1 MSEERKNEKIN
12 NKDSVHTETRSL
24 LRTRKL
30 LKSKKPEFV
39 RQESWRYKRVTDRW
53 RRPHGID
60 SKMRKKVKG
69 WPASPT
75 TGYRSPKKTRGL
87 HPSGFQEIRVQNV
100 EDLGGINPELQAVRI
115 ARTVGGRKRVEILA
129 LAEEREIHVLN
140 PRTTREFEAL
150 KESAELEQTED
161 LSAGEKQR

>member
-1 MSEERKNEKIN
+1 MTQEEQEKITEKQFPK
-12 NKDSVHTETRSL
+12 KDHSRH
-24 LRTRKL
+24 
-30 LKSKKPEFV
+30 KKPRFR
-39 RQESWRYKRVTDRW
+39 RQESWRYKRVGDTW

-87 HPSGFQEIRVQNV
+87 HPSGFVETRVHSV
-100 EDLGGINPELQAVRI
+100 EDLGGIDPELQAIRI

-129 LAEEREIHVLN
+129 LAEEKGIHVLN
-140 PRTTREFEAL
+140 PRTIREPEEF
-150 KESAELEQTED
+150 KESAEPEETES
-161 LSAGEKQR
+161 LSDGEK

>member
-1 MSEERKNEKIN
+1 MIAEEHEAI
-12 NKDSVHTETRSL
+12 TEEQFP
-24 LRTRKL
+24 K
-30 LKSKKPEFV
+30 KSHSGHKKPKFR

-87 HPSGFQEIRVQNV
+87 HPSGFVETRVHSV
-100 EDLGGINPELQAVRI
+100 EDLDGIDPELQAIRI
-115 ARTVGGRKRVEILA
+115 ARTVGGRKRVEIMA
-129 LAEEREIHVLN
+129 LAEQKGIHVLN
-140 PRTTREFEAL
+140 PRTTREPEEF
-150 KESAELEQTED
+150 KEEMETEETES
-161 LSAGEKQR
+161 LSEGEK